1 MPVSVKVAKPK
12 PKNTLPVF
20 TADEITSLI
29 STIAQVAF
37 TGIGLFFA
45 IKRGTV
51 PTDPSSIDS
60 VLNPSSSIKK
70 TGR

>member
-1 MPVSVKVAKPK
+1 MPVSVKVARPK
-12 PKNTLPVF
+12 PKGVNQTL

>member
-1 MPVSVKVAKPK
+1 MPVSVKVARPK
-12 PKNTLPVF
+12 PKSVNPTL